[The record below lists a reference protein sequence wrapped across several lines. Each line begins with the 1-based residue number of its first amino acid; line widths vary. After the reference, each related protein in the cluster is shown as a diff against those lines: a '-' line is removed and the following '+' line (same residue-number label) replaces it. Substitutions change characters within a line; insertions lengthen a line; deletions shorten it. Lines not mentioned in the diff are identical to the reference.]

1 MQTAPPLIQPTAPA
15 AVPAGTQSSGTVS
28 NLSKSVEVVQPVASI
43 HQVKPQGRDLEQ
55 TLDDVAEYLR
65 DYLKANSRDLE
76 FRVDMDRGKTVIL
89 VRDASGAIVRQ
100 IPGEEAL
107 TLKER
112 LTVGSGTFLDT
123 FI

>member
-1 MQTAPPLIQPTAPA
+1 MQTAPPIIQPAAPSV
-15 AVPAGTQSSGTVS
+15 VPAGTQSSGTVS
-28 NLSKSVEVVQPVASI
+28 TAAKPVEVVQPVASVR
-43 HQVKPQGRDLEQ
+43 QVRPQGRDLEQ

-65 DYLKANSRDLE
+65 NYLKANSRELE
-76 FRVDMDRGKTVIL
+76 FRVDADHGKTVIL

-107 TLKER
+107 KLQER
-112 LTVGSGTFLDT
+112 LSASSGTFLDT